1 MPGALKNHG
10 WSCHLYSLVAAV
22 CVYHL
27 LVFQWPLIAY
37 ALQVGSSPLQLLS
50 LQLMQLCLLA
60 ALLLLIATVSVR
72 LMKLFAIVIIL
83 TNAAVIYFVR
93 SYQIEIDLT
102 MITNIL
108 ATNTGQAA
116 DLWHWTLGAYLLVLG
131 GIPVYVIIRARVRS
145 PKHVFRFMTSFVV
158 FFGFIGWM
166 FATASTWP
174 WYDNHATRMGA
185 RILPWSYIV
194 NTGRFYNKQAK
205 ANRVQVLLPDASF
218 LADPG
223 GEKEII
229 VLVLGEAA
237 RAANFGILGYERD
250 TNPFTAQTDLFALPI
265 GQSCATFTIGAM
277 SCILTHEGREAA
289 TRTTFEPLPSYMTR
303 HGVHTIWHS
312 NSGGTPP
319 FNADRIMRGRDIA
332 DACEG
337 NDCPARRLDGALF
350 YKLDELLMDTDAARI
365 FVVLHQT
372 GSHGPRYFEKYPPE
386 LEAFSPVCATV
397 QVRTCTEQELVNAYD
412 NTIYYTD
419 FLLADLIGQLESIPN
434 ANTAMMYVS
443 DHGQSLGENGLYL
456 HGTPLVL
463 SPSVQREVPFLVWM
477 SEGFMQSRGLEN
489 ADVMQAETFPHDFP
503 FHSVMG
509 AFGMRSDIYKP
520 EFDIFRAATFN

>member
-1 MPGALKNHG
+1 MLSALKKNG
-10 WSCHLYSLVAAV
+10 WSCHLYTLVAAI

-27 LVFQWPLIAY
+27 LVFQGPLISY
-37 ALQVGSSPLQLLS
+37 AVSVDSSPLQLLS

-60 ALLLLIATVSVR
+60 ALLLLIATFSVR
-72 LMKLFAIVIIL
+72 LMKLAAIVMIL
-83 TNAAVIYFVR
+83 VNAAVIYFIR
-93 SYQIEIDLT
+93 SYQIEVDLT
-102 MITNIL
+102 MITNVL
-108 ATNTGQAA
+108 ATNTGQAFE
-116 DLWHWTLGAYLLVLG
+116 LWHWTLGAYLLGLG
-131 GIPVYVIIRARVRS
+131 GIPAYFIIKAQTRGHHRA
-145 PKHVFRFMTSFVV
+145 FRFLTSFVV

-205 ANRVQVLLPDASF
+205 ANRVQVLLPDATF
-218 LADPG
+218 LAEPTA
-223 GEKEII
+223 EKEIV

-250 TNPFTAQTDLFALPI
+250 TNPFTAKTDLFALPV
-265 GQSCATFTIGAM
+265 GRSCTTYTIGAM
-277 SCILTHEGREAA
+277 ACILTHEGREAPS
-289 TRTTFEPLPSYMTR
+289 RTTFEPLPSYMTR
-303 HGVHTIWHS
+303 HGVHTVWHS

-319 FNADRIMRGRDIA
+319 FNAARVIRGREIA

-337 NDCPARRLDGALF
+337 ADCPDRKLDGALL
-350 YKLDELLMDTDAARI
+350 YQLDQLLMDTDAQRI

-386 LEAFSPVCATV
+386 LEVFTPVCETV
-397 QVRTCTEQELVNAYD
+397 QMRNCTQQELVNAYD
-412 NTIYYTD
+412 NTIHYTD
-419 FLLADLIGQLESIPN
+419 FLLADLIGQLQTIPN

-456 HGTPLVL
+456 HGTPPLIA
-463 SPSVQREVPFLVWM
+463 PDVQREVPFLVWM
-477 SEGFMQSRGLEN
+477 SDGFKQSRGLEN

-520 EFDIFRAATFN
+520 EFDIFSKATFD